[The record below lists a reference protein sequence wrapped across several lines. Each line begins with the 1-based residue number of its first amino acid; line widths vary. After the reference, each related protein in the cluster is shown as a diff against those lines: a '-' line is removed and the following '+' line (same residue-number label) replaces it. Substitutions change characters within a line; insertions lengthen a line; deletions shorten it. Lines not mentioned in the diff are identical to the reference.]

1 MNNKYFKEYADDWL
15 ALKKLTIKQTTFQR
29 YEDCLNNH
37 ILPIFGN
44 KQMNEINDEIIINYF
59 ITKQYLSF
67 STLKMNKYI
76 IQAII
81 NLANEY
87 IQIQK
92 IHFDY
97 IKLKPEKQTNKA
109 LDDQDYILLTKYAMN
124 NMSNISVCILLGL
137 YTGLRIGEVCA
148 LQWKDVDF
156 KQGCLYVSKTIVR
169 IRTEQK
175 QTKTC
180 LQVTSPK
187 TITSNRCVPIPEFVL
202 NYLKKYKDGNSDD
215 YISSNK
221 KNFFDP
227 RTIQKSFKQLM
238 KKLNLS
244 ERYHFHSLR
253 HTYGTKCIMHN
264 IDVKS
269 VCEMMGHSNVSIT
282 LSLYVHTSFQ
292 YKKELVNR
300 FTAP

>member
-37 ILPIFGN
+37 ILPVFGN

-202 NYLKKYKDGNSDD
+202 NYLKKYKDGNG
-215 YISSNK
+215 
-221 KNFFDP
+221 
-227 RTIQKSFKQLM
+227 M
-238 KKLNLS
+238 
-244 ERYHFHSLR
+244 
-253 HTYGTKCIMHN
+253 
-264 IDVKS
+264 
-269 VCEMMGHSNVSIT
+269 
-282 LSLYVHTSFQ
+282 LSLLQMVS
-292 YKKELVNR
+292 
-300 FTAP
+300 

>member
-1 MNNKYFKEYADDWL
+1 MNNKCFKEYADDWL

-37 ILPIFGN
+37 ILPVFGN

-59 ITKQYLSF
+59 ITKQYLSS

-97 IKLKPEKQTNKA
+97 IKLKPEKQTNKT

-282 LSLYVHTSFQ
+282 LSLDGHTSFQ